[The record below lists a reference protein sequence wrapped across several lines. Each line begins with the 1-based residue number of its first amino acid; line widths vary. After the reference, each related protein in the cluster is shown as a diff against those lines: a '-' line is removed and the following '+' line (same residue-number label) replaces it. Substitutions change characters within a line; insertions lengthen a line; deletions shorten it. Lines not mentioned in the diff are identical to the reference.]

1 LNAVYGPFGTSL
13 RNGQGE
19 LSTIRCCGR
28 MESSLKGHAISRE
41 GAPIVFA
48 KLASAGFFVF
58 QIAGFL
64 LLPASFCRA
73 FSRGFF
79 YFV

>member
-1 LNAVYGPFGTSL
+1 
-13 RNGQGE
+13 
-19 LSTIRCCGR
+19 

-79 YFV
+79 YLV